1 MFDLPGLE
9 GVEEVVISEEVV
21 RGKDV
26 RPLYIYSERKKDE
39 APATA

>member
-1 MFDLPGLE
+1 
-9 GVEEVVISEEVV
+9 VV

-26 RPLYIYSERKKDE
+26 RPLYIYSERKED